1 MFNVKKIFN
10 AIEKLSVAKNINKE
24 IIKNVVIKSLED
36 SYIYTLNNNQNQVA
50 DLPDPKVKVVLDN
63 KEIKFYQIK
72 VISKKV
78 NDDMLEISLE
88 DAKKIFPKKKLNY
101 GDNIEILDNS
111 VDFLKFSKIFI
122 KRFKNSFNKKINSEE
137 KTILYENYKNQIGTL
152 VFGTVEKVDSNGML
166 VKIGKNSAY
175 LYRKDMIGDEI
186 FNVGQQIK
194 LYLSDTSTDEK
205 KSISVTR
212 ANAGFLQK
220 LLEEEIFEIY
230 DKTVVIKN
238 IVRKAGFRS
247 KVAVFSNDKN
257 VSAVGSCIGKNG
269 IRINKIIEQLG
280 DKKTNNEK
288 IDIVVYN
295 ENPSLYII
303 DALKPAEV
311 IGINVDNEN
320 KKAICIVKNGQY
332 SKAIGFHGDNVCLAS
347 QLTGYSLTIFEE
359 AEALKQNISFTS
371 KEEIENIEKN
381 KQEEKRKKD
390 FAEQSVH
397 YKENFYK
404 KNQDQISQNTT
415 SEFNQNN
422 NNENVIVDDID
433 DKNNKIDIT

>member
-1 MFNVKKIFN
+1 MFSVKKIFN
-10 AIEKLSVAKNINKE
+10 AIEKLSIAKNISKD

-36 SYIYTLNNNQNQVA
+36 SYIYTLNNNQII

-63 KEIKFYQIK
+63 KEVKFYQIK
-72 VISKKV
+72 TISKIV
-78 NDDMLEISLE
+78 NDDMLEINLE
-88 DAKKIFPKKKLNY
+88 DAKKLFPKKKLNY
-101 GDNIEILDNS
+101 GDVVEIYDND
-111 VDFLKFSKIFI
+111 VDFSKFSKIFI

-137 KTILYENYKNQIGTL
+137 KTILYENYKNQIGNL

-194 LYLSDTSTDEK
+194 LYLSDTSNDEK

-230 DKTVVIKN
+230 DKTVLIKN

-280 DKKTNNEK
+280 DKKSNNEK

-295 ENPSLYII
+295 ENPSLYIM
-303 DALKPAEV
+303 DALKPADV
-311 IGINVDNEN
+311 IGINIDNEN
-320 KKAICIVKNGQY
+320 KKAICIVKNRQY

-359 AEALKQNISFTS
+359 AEALKQNISFVS
-371 KEEIENIEKN
+371 KEEIENIEKY

-390 FAEQSVH
+390 FVEQSIY

-404 KNQDQISQNTT
+404 KYQEQID
-415 SEFNQNN
+415 EK
-422 NNENVIVDDID
+422 NVNGLTID
-433 DKNNKIDIT
+433 NNKK